1 MVKDYF
7 VKENTFALKGV
18 LSLIIMCSH
27 LSYVEP
33 LLLFNIANKL
43 GTSAVSLFLFISGFG
58 LASSYV
64 SKGKEYLSD
73 FFTRRFWKVLKP
85 LILVVLLYLLLQFL
99 IVGGVRHFSIEG
111 LFHDGNTY
119 LPNTWFV
126 YTLLLHYLFFYLCF
140 RLVHSSKIW
149 IPIACIW
156 LLSLGFIAFAYIK
169 GFQRC
174 WWVTTL
180 SFPTGVLY
188 GQYKL
193 KLLSIIRNT
202 WTILLGMISVVVII
216 LSKIE
221 ILLLIPYIII
231 PLVVVVIF
239 SYLGIIFTHPILS
252 FLGSI
257 SYELYLLHG
266 IFINLFKSEAIN
278 INSPFIYSL
287 AVIITSI
294 SVAFLLH
301 VISKIKFIKA

>member
-27 LSYVEP
+27 LYYVEP

-85 LILVVLLYLLLQFL
+85 LILVVLLYLFLQFL
-99 IVGGVRHFSIEG
+99 ISGEVRHFSIEG

-140 RLVHSSKIW
+140 RLVHGSKIW
-149 IPIACIW
+149 IPIVCIS
-156 LLSLGFIAFAYIK
+156 LLSFGFITFTYIN
-169 GFQRC
+169 GFERC

-193 KLLSIIRNT
+193 KLLPIIRNS
-202 WTILLGMISVVVII
+202 WTIILGLIIVVIVI

-239 SYLGIIFTHPILS
+239 SYLGIIFTHPLLS
-252 FLGSI
+252 FFGCI
-257 SYELYLLHG
+257 SYELYLIHG
-266 IFINLFKSEAIN
+266 IFINLFRSEAIT
-278 INSPFIYSL
+278 INSPLFYSL
-287 AVIITSI
+287 AVIFCSI
-294 SVAFLLH
+294 CMAFLLH
-301 VISKIKFIKA
+301 RISGVKLFKV